1 MKRLI
6 YTMYLVALALN
17 ATAAT
22 WYVRADGD
30 DREDGRSWETAQGS
44 IRLGIDNCHAG
55 DTLLVEIGTYHE
67 TIILKDGITVI
78 GGCTAY
84 EPFDRRR
91 RSHQQKSIL
100 DGKNLS
106 TRIISCEQDCQQ
118 PTRIEDFVLQNARH
132 DQRGGGA
139 WLRGKVTMRHCIIRG
154 CSGVQCGG
162 VLIKGDLPEASA
174 LGAKMEDCVIH
185 NCTATGHDWPDAGGV
200 ANFDGTLTH
209 CTVANCYG
217 DRYGGIHSESSV
229 YDCTLWGNLN
239 EYGFV
244 DPTNYVSDESIS
256 GTSRAD
262 EGFEAHFFEQP
273 WLSSDNEAA
282 DGPHFRDPSTF
293 VGVPITAA
301 EEAIL
306 LAADYS
312 VGAPSHRIASMAP
325 ASPRNYRPAEIIT
338 FPCERKVGKQVY
350 RSEDY
355 TVPSFI
361 AFLLDNRSKLVSKE
375 EPYCMVANING
386 DPATRMAFC
395 WFTNEGINDGVVQLL
410 PKADATAKD
419 FELSNQGSQIITVAA
434 TATTTV
440 PLHYAISS
448 SGILK
453 AAGLDKNTAFRY
465 VSHKALAENLT
476 PGTDYSWRVGTE
488 GHWSEIAQFRTEDKN
503 QDEFSFI
510 YMTDS
515 HIQNQEYIDAA
526 RLCAEAVARYER
538 DARFCV
544 FPGDFVDTGTDNNSE
559 WEWERWF
566 EEVLRPVIMRMPIVP
581 TDGNHDDSPLLNYT
595 YHFNTDTTFNLQTK
609 VRPQFAGINYSF
621 EYGDLQLIA
630 FSEQDFWRGEYD
642 YAAGT
647 SEYLERDLGGWF
659 RRQVA
664 AYPDAKWR
672 VGLVH
677 KNLFSGSDHQRDKET
692 PLLRATLLPVMKDC
706 KIDLVLQ
713 GHDHT
718 YEVIGPVDP
727 DTRKPLL
734 SAISGQQSVP
744 VDPVANITGK
754 KGGTYNVKNGTLYF
768 IGATCGAK
776 RYTPLSREEMD
787 ASKHIH
793 KIDNYFDLFTGMF
806 GQPGAPSYTRVTIR
820 KNDILLESFKVLPN
834 GKTELFNEIT
844 VTK

>member
-6 YTMYLVALALN
+6 YTIYLVALALS
-17 ATAAT
+17 ASAAT
-22 WYVRADGD
+22 WYVRVDGD
-30 DREDGRSWETAQGS
+30 DREDGRSWEAAQATL
-44 IRLGIDNCHAG
+44 RLGIDNCKAG
-55 DTLLVEIGTYHE
+55 DTLFVEVGTYHE
-67 TIILKDGITVI
+67 AIVLKDGITVI
-78 GGCTAY
+78 GGCTAF
-84 EPFDRRR
+84 EPFDKRRR
-91 RSHQQKSIL
+91 NHQQKSVL
-100 DGKNLS
+100 DGKGLRS
-106 TRIISCEQDCQQ
+106 RLISCAQDCQL
-118 PTRIEDFVLQNARH
+118 PTHVEDFVLQNARH
-132 DQRGGGA
+132 EQRGGGA
-139 WLRGKVTMRHCIIRG
+139 WLRGKVSMRHCVVRG

-174 LGAKMEDCVIH
+174 LGAKLEECVIH
-185 NCTATGHDWPDAGGV
+185 NCTATGHNWPDAGGV
-200 ANFDGTLTH
+200 ANFDGTLIH
-209 CTVANCYG
+209 CIIANNYG

-229 YDCTLWGNLN
+229 YACTMWGNVN

-244 DPTNYVSDESIS
+244 DPANYVSDESTS
-256 GTSRAD
+256 GLSRAD

-273 WLSSDNEAA
+273 WLSGDNESA

-293 VGVPITAA
+293 AGVPVTEA
-301 EEAIL
+301 EEAIVL
-306 LAADYS
+306 VADYS
-312 VGAPSHRIASMAP
+312 IGEPTHRIAKMAP
-325 ASPRNYRPAEIIT
+325 A
-338 FPCERKVGKQVY
+338 ERREQPSDYILYNKV
-350 RSEDY
+350 DY

-361 AFLLDNRSKLVSKE
+361 QFLQTKDSAVLVE
-375 EPYCMVANING
+375 PEAPYCAVANING
-386 DPATRMAFC
+386 DPKTRMAFC
-395 WFTNEGINDGVVQLL
+395 WFTNEGVTDGVV
-410 PKADATAKD
+410 
-419 FELSNQGSQIITVAA
+419 ELREVGNQNSEFRIIEA

-453 AAGLDKNTAFRY
+453 KAKIDKRTAFRY
-465 VSHKALAENLT
+465 VSHKAVATGLK
-476 PGTDYSWRVGTE
+476 PGTEYSWRVGTE
-488 GHWSEIAQFRTEDKN
+488 GHWSETGHFRTADVE
-503 QDEFSFI
+503 QEEFSFI

-621 EYGDLQLIA
+621 EYGPMQLIA

-692 PLLRATLLPVMKDC
+692 PLLRKTLLPVMKDC

-718 YEVIGPVDP
+718 YEIIGPVDP

-744 VDPVANITGK
+744 VDSLRNLTGK
-754 KGGTYNVKNGTLYF
+754 KGGTYNVKDGTLYF

-820 KNDILLESFKVLPN
+820 KKDLLLESFKVLPN
-834 GKTELFNEIT
+834 GKIELFNEIT